1 MQQAPTHEADK
12 LNAQTLLCEVLL
24 GDARQC
30 GEVNPSFMSE
40 GAHGVKGI
48 LTSFTFMCYL
58 SLGGLPQQFPAYL
71 LGSLQPHG
79 SKRMRSKDDCMA

>member
-40 GAHGVKGI
+40 VRLWFH
-48 LTSFTFMCYL
+48 L
-58 SLGGLPQQFPAYL
+58 
-71 LGSLQPHG
+71 
-79 SKRMRSKDDCMA
+79 